1 MPRPTNAPSKSNNR
15 VTNGDLS
22 ERLTAI
28 ERRLEV
34 VERERNWFRETFDR
48 ISESTNAIREKVEV
62 MNQRQFERERVLN
75 EIREA
80 IQLGREDA

>member
-1 MPRPTNAPSKSNNR
+1 M
-15 VTNGDLS
+15 
-22 ERLTAI
+22 TAI

>member
-1 MPRPTNAPSKSNNR
+1 MPRSLPASPKNQHR